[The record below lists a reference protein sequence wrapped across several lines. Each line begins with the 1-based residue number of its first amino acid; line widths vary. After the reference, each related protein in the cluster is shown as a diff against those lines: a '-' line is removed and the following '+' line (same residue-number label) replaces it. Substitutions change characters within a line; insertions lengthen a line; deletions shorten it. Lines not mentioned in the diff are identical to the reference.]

1 MYLNISNNKNQNKMK
16 KGMIIGGVAAGLL
29 VVFAIIYFSMK
40 WSYENKNVRLKNQ
53 IVAQQE
59 SNKANFDKMF
69 KVIQQIADVAD
80 EYKEAFKEI
89 YPQLIEG
96 RYNNSKDGALMKW
109 VTESNPN
116 FDISLYSK
124 LANAIEAN
132 RQEFFIEQ
140 QKLIDYNRE
149 QHNLINTVPG
159 SWFLES
165 NDTIAIKI
173 ITSAVTKE
181 TFATGEENEIDIFG
195 RDTINK

>member
-1 MYLNISNNKNQNKMK
+1 MK
-16 KGMIIGGVAAGLL
+16 KGTIVGGIITGLL
-29 VVFAIIYFSMK
+29 VVLTIVWISMK
-40 WSYENKNVRLKNQ
+40 VSYRNENVRLKNQ

-69 KVIQQIADVAD
+69 KVIAQVAQVAD
-80 EYKEAFKEI
+80 QYKETFKDV

-116 FDISLYSK
+116 FDVTLYTK

-132 RQEFFIEQ
+132 RQEFFNEQ

-149 QHNLINTVPG
+149 QHNLLNTWPA
-159 SWFLES
+159 SMFLES
-165 NDTIAIKI
+165 NDTIHITI
-173 ITSAVTKE
+173 ITSTNTKE
-181 TFATGEENEIDIFG
+181 VFTSGEENEIRLF
-195 RDTINK
+195 TEEEVSK